1 MALHD
6 ISATSETEWE
16 IDPEDS
22 RIEFSIGKSPLH
34 RVRGR
39 FHGVHGWVVS
49 AADALGNAHAEIEI
63 DAGSIDTHFSV
74 RDWHLRTGQFLN
86 AKRFPTI
93 SFVSTHADELG
104 RNTLLVTGDL
114 TIRGIT
120 RHVAID
126 ATIVRRDDKSA
137 HITAETSV
145 NVRDFSIGPKAM
157 GLVVGN
163 AVTVQITLTL
173 RNRSN
178 TSS

>member
-6 ISATSETEWE
+6 ISATPETRWE

-39 FHGVHGWVVS
+39 FQGVHGSVVS
-49 AADALGNAHAEIEI
+49 TADALGNARAEIEI
-63 DAGSIDTHFSV
+63 DAASIDTRFRM

-104 RNTLLVTGDL
+104 QNTLRVTGDL

-120 RHVAID
+120 RRVAID

-137 HITAETSV
+137 HIAAETTV
-145 NVRDFSIGPKAM
+145 NVRDFRIGPRAM

-173 RNRSN
+173 RNHANSG
-178 TSS
+178 S

>member
-6 ISATSETEWE
+6 ISTTSETQWE

-39 FHGVHGWVVS
+39 FHGVRGWVVS
-49 AADALGNAHAEIEI
+49 TADGLGNAHAEIEV
-63 DAGSIDTHFSV
+63 DAGSIDTRFRM

-86 AKRFPTI
+86 AKRFPTVTFI
-93 SFVSTHADELG
+93 STHADELG
-104 RNTLLVTGDL
+104 RNMFRVTGDL

-137 HITAETSV
+137 HITAETTV
-145 NVRDFSIGPKAM
+145 NVRDFSIGPKVM

-163 AVTVQITLTL
+163 TVTVQITLTL
-173 RNRSN
+173 RNRAN
-178 TSS
+178 TGS